1 MPANR
6 IHLIRHGEVH
16 NPGGVLYGR
25 LPHFHLTEAG
35 HEMARMAAEEL
46 KNRNAKL
53 TALYCSPL
61 LRTRES
67 AERIQDV
74 FGLDPLT
81 DQRLIEPHNIFEGRK
96 LSDRKSVV

>member
-46 KNRNAKL
+46 KRRNYFA
-53 TALYCSPL
+53 
-61 LRTRES
+61 RES
-67 AERIQDV
+67 LPSASKMYSA
-74 FGLDPLT
+74 LT
-81 DQRLIEPHNIFEGRK
+81 HSPT
-96 LSDRKSVV
+96 SA